1 MSTIFNNIQ
10 DMEAYFQYLEESIH
24 DDERRLVLR
33 CIAIARNLHIF
44 SEYRKYQARR
54 HIAGCKL

>member
-1 MSTIFNNIQ
+1 
-10 DMEAYFQYLEESIH
+10 MEAYFQYLEESIH